1 MFCVR
6 TPTLGRLDTFK
17 NNELQA
23 ALFWQC
29 DAMEALPPSQAGPH
43 LLSPHANVPNVR
55 ADSEVVASVTSRF

>member
-6 TPTLGRLDTFK
+6 TPSLGRLDTFK

-29 DAMEALPPSQAGPH
+29 DAMEALPPSQAGSH
-43 LLSPHANVPNVR
+43 LLRRADVPNVR
-55 ADSEVVASVTSRF
+55 ADWWWRL